1 MNPAPPVIAM
11 RVLRQFSGAAAKTV
25 YMNANTLTEECGW
38 RYHSCRICVDCNFSL
53 RDIGVNLQT
62 GLLLLCSAVL
72 HSTNDPRKFTPFIG
86 VDSVGDTTNDSLK
99 VGE

>member
-1 MNPAPPVIAM
+1 MNPAPPVITT

-38 RYHSCRICVDCNFSL
+38 RYHSCRICVTCIFLSPDV
-53 RDIGVNLQT
+53 GVGLQT
-62 GLLLLCSAVL
+62 GLLVPCSAVL